1 MTARIELVPTLEHC
15 IETTARQEFSRS
27 ADAYM
32 QQGEG
37 DRKLEQRIELLR
49 AFLETADFKKLRR
62 ESEKHL
68 AEGKP
73 VRFLLYTDK
82 GHPKYEM
89 KVEH

>member
-1 MTARIELVPTLEHC
+1 LTARIELVPTLEHC

-68 AEGKP
+68 AEGKRP
-73 VRFLLYTDK
+73 PIHTREHLLLRLRLL
-82 GHPKYEM
+82 PAR
-89 KVEH
+89 